1 MESADQ
7 LGRARL
13 YRLIAE
19 VWAEQGGYDRAES
32 ALHEAENALGSDDQ
46 DRGVMRWQTWL
57 DVQFVLATTAYMR
70 GDLAEHDEIVNR
82 VRPKLLEHS
91 PC

>member
-1 MESADQ
+1 LESADQ

-32 ALHEAENALGSDDQ
+32 ALHEAENALGPNE
-46 DRGVMRWQTWL
+46 V
-57 DVQFVLATTAYMR
+57 
-70 GDLAEHDEIVNR
+70 R
-82 VRPKLLEHS
+82 VADFLWRS
-91 PC
+91 PNFP